1 MSDDSGKSEKIA
13 DVSKDQ
19 KSSNTEAQFEW
30 EDEIASLP
38 LYEAVQDTRYQMD
51 TEGLTENLTFRDA
64 NLSALMRGLEET
76 GQLTDIAAKA
86 EASLDRDS
94 SDAAV
99 SISNGLRLLVRVG
112 LQEVAPET
120 IQIATEANKDYLV
133 NNMNEF

>member
-76 GQLTDIAAKA
+76 DQLTDIAAKA